1 MTETVALY
9 KASRRTIFLK
19 FVVLC
24 AGVAATSRL
33 TARDRPDRG
42 PSNGIVHHVADGDS
56 FSLTLADGR
65 RISVRILG
73 IDAPELGQPFADI
86 ARQYLKNLIEGRI
99 VNITTL
105 KIDPFGRAVASVT
118 HDGRDVGL
126 MLVQAGL
133 AWHFKRFEA
142 EQSRADRQ
150 AYASAERGARQDAV
164 GLWADRDP
172 LAPWDYRD
180 RQRQPGRH

>member
-1 MTETVALY
+1 MTEAVVLY
-9 KASRRTIFLK
+9 KALRRTFFFKLMLI
-19 FVVLC
+19 C
-24 AGVAATSRL
+24 AGLASATPL
-33 TARDRPDRG
+33 AARDRPDRG
-42 PSNGIVHHVADGDS
+42 PASGVVHQVSDGDS
-56 FSLTLADGR
+56 FLLTLVDGR

-99 VNITTL
+99 VSITTL
-105 KIDPFGRAVASVT
+105 KVDPFGRAVAAVM

-150 AYASAERGARQDAV
+150 TYARAEQVARQDEV
-164 GLWADRDP
+164 GLWVDREP
-172 LAPWDYRD
+172 LPPWDYRD